1 MQNLTQKLAK
11 WILKLKIIVNKNEEL
26 RVDLKQ
32 MSKTLNLS
40 ELESSNANKT
50 FKLKIELIEEEVQ
63 H

>member
-1 MQNLTQKLAK
+1 M
-11 WILKLKIIVNKNEEL
+11 NKNEEL